1 LLSNGCLAIVV
12 KNNPINMTRPVVR
25 AFYNTKTKTKLNQTN
40 IIDLREELSIKILR
54 EMQVNVRE
62 IMR

>member
-1 LLSNGCLAIVV
+1 
-12 KNNPINMTRPVVR
+12 MTRPVVR